1 MRPLP
6 QGEPEGR
13 LGRREEQ
20 QRPHAPPPRPHA
32 PWANLSR
39 FPATFGLIGFTLLA
53 YLGQLLSVALWGQ
66 DVLLVLGAKER
77 SALAAGQLWR
87 LITPVFLH
95 IGLLHFFVNMYSL
108 YALGP
113 AVERFFGWARMLL
126 FYLLS
131 GISGVILSDALSSRA
146 SVGASGA
153 IFGLLGALAAF
164 LYQHRRVFGSAG
176 GAQFRQLVFVALLN
190 LAIGLSPGIDNWG
203 HLGGLL
209 SGAAMTWFLGPQL
222 RPSWSDRATPGLVD
236 HRPWRAVR
244 PAALA
249 YAAGIIALGAAIV
262 KFVT

>member
-1 MRPLP
+1 VRAPP

-13 LGRREEQ
+13 LGGEEP
-20 QRPHAPPPRPHA
+20 QRPHGPRPRR
-32 PWANLSR
+32 PGFLANLSR
-39 FPATFGLIGFTLLA
+39 FPATFGLIGFTLLV

-66 DVLLVLGAKER
+66 DVLLALGAKER
-77 SALAAGQLWR
+77 GALAAGQVWR
-87 LITPVFLH
+87 LVSPIFLH

-113 AVERFFGWARMLL
+113 AVERFFGGARMLL

-209 SGAAMTWFLGPQL
+209 SGAIMTWFLGPQL
-222 RPSWSDRATPGLVD
+222 RPSWGDSATPGLVD
-236 HRPWRAVR
+236 RRPWRAVR
-244 PAALA
+244 SAALVS
-249 YAAGIIALGAAIV
+249 AAAILALGLAIV